1 MRGTDGTQESL
12 FTVAKLEDFLPRD
25 HPLRGRSPANH
36 ESTAL
41 ESSSNIISAMTFRP
55 ISTAC

>member
-1 MRGTDGTQESL
+1 MNAEMNEIERIDSHRT
-12 FTVAKLEDFLPRD
+12 
-25 HPLRGRSPANH
+25 GRSLANH